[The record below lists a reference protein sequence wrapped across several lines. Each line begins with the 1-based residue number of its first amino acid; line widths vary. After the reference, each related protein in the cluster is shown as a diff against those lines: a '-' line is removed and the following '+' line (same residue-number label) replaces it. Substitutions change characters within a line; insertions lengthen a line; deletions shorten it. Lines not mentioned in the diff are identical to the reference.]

1 MAVGS
6 HDERVDELFRLP
18 PEEFTAAR
26 DRLAADLKDAG
37 DGDSAK
43 EVKGL
48 RRPTVAAWAVN
59 LAVARKADMVAS
71 LLDAA
76 GRLRSAQRRAAS
88 GLSAEDYREAMGER
102 RAAVR
107 RLTEEAA
114 AALQEQGRQAEP
126 HLGAVARTFE
136 AAASESAAGEAVRAG
151 RLSKELEPTAGFD
164 AIDAFA
170 VIPGEA
176 EPVSAPKATKEDRK
190 VAAASRELAS
200 AEREVERQTRR
211 AATAR
216 HEARAAEG
224 EAAEAEEA
232 VRTVEHDLDRAR
244 KRAGEARQRADRATR
259 KAEQAERSLED
270 AEAKAAD
277 LRGGATGA
285 R

>member
-1 MAVGS
+1 MPS

-26 DRLAADLKDAG
+26 DRLAAEMKDAG
-37 DGDSAK
+37 DADSAK

-48 RRPTVAAWAVN
+48 KRPTVAAWGVN
-59 LAVARKADMVAS
+59 MAVARKPDLMAS
-71 LLDAA
+71 LLDAS
-76 GRLRSAQRRAAS
+76 GRLRAAQRRAAS
-88 GLSAEDYREAMGER
+88 GLSADDYRDAMTER
-102 RAAVR
+102 RTAVR

-114 AALQEQGRQAEP
+114 AALQEAGRQAES
-126 HLGAVARTFE
+126 HLGAVGRTFE
-136 AAASESAAGEAVRAG
+136 AAASEAPAGEAVRAG
-151 RLSKELEPTAGFD
+151 RLSKELEPTAGFE

-170 VIPGEA
+170 VIPGGA
-176 EPVSAPKATKEDRK
+176 EPAAPPPTKEDRK
-190 VAAASRELAS
+190 AAKANRELAS
-200 AEREVERQTRR
+200 AEREVERQTRK

-224 EAAEAEEA
+224 EAEEAEKA
-232 VRTVEHDLDRAR
+232 VRVVEHDLGRAR
-244 KRAGEARQRADRATR
+244 KRADEARQRADRATR

-270 AEAKAAD
+270 AEAKVAD